1 MADAAP
7 AATASRGGRKRGT
20 TSALSQT
27 CRVCGRGLTTG
38 AERKLRRHADCEA
51 TYDEATWEALRA
63 WRKAEADAAS
73 MPAFVVFTDATLMA
87 IAEQMPEDLAALATI
102 SGVGRTKLE
111 RYGEGVLGVLAGHR

>member
-1 MADAAP
+1 M
-7 AATASRGGRKRGT
+7 
-20 TSALSQT
+20 
-27 CRVCGRGLTTG
+27 CGRGLTTG

-87 IAEQMPEDLAALATI
+87 IAEQMPGDLAALGTI

-111 RYGEGVLGVLAGHR
+111 RYGAGVLAVLAEHR